1 MPQSGPNAN
10 SSFRPI
16 LALAVWFGL
25 LMGLLEG
32 SLRLLFQRLD
42 WLNWTAN
49 DFPVSLEFLWIAIV
63 INLLLFCLVGLFC
76 AFTAIRLKSED
87 SLRMAAWFF
96 SFLLFLDLFGFSGR
110 IRSYACIVLAAG
122 LATAFS
128 RWFRSHEA
136 GVQVFCRKTLPV
148 LAGVSVVLSLCV
160 QASIWIPERRAAQS
174 LPPAAPGAPNVL
186 VLVIDTARADHFS
199 AYGYAR
205 PTSPNLER
213 LAKEG
218 TLFENAIATSSWTLP
233 THKAMLTGRYS
244 YELGKQTAPLDDRY
258 PTLGEFLQARGY
270 RTGAFSANTQVF
282 ARDKGFHRGFIR
294 FEDFFHNWADRFQR
308 TFIGRTFS
316 KYVLP
321 RLGYENFLGRKLAED
336 VNQEA
341 LRWIDQSAG
350 RPFFAFLNYFD
361 PHDPYLPPEPFRS
374 KFSKMPKPGG
384 VINFHLMRYNPKLTP
399 ELLQSETDAYDGA
412 LAYCDHHLGEL
423 LAELARRS
431 LDRNTILIVTS
442 DHGESLGE
450 HGLIV
455 HRNALYREVLH
466 VPLVIRWPGRVPAG
480 QRISQTVTHASLP
493 ATLMDLL
500 GLASQ
505 SPFPGPSLTQLWNGS
520 EPPADWPHPLA
531 ELAQLRYEPLQHM
544 PVYHGAMRS
553 IVSPEWHFI
562 WHEKFGAELYDW
574 KHDPAQTKNLAK
586 SPEAA
591 DVVRD
596 FQKELAARKAIRPP
610 AGKY

>member
-1 MPQSGPNAN
+1 MPQSGSHAG
-10 SSFRPI
+10 SAFRP
-16 LALAVWFGL
+16 LLVLAVWFGL
-25 LMGLLEG
+25 CMGLLEG
-32 SLRLLFQRLD
+32 SLRLLFQKLD
-42 WLNWTAN
+42 WLNWTAEE
-49 DFPVSLEFLWIAIV
+49 FPVSIEFLWIAIV
-63 INLLLFCLVGLFC
+63 INLLLFCLVGLLC
-76 AFTAIRLKSED
+76 ACTALRFKHAD
-87 SLRMAAWFF
+87 SLRLAAWLF
-96 SFLLFLDLFGFSGR
+96 SFLLCLDLLGFSGR
-110 IRSYACIVLAAG
+110 IRLYACIVLAAG

-136 GVQVFCRKTLPV
+136 GVQVFCRKTLPA

-160 QASIWIPERRAAQS
+160 QAAIWIPEQRAMQK

-205 PTSPNLER
+205 LTSPNLKR

-218 TLFENAIATSSWTLP
+218 TLFDNAIATSSWTLP
-233 THKAMLTGRYS
+233 THKSMLTGRYS
-244 YELGKQTAPLDDRY
+244 YEMGSQTAPLDDRY
-258 PTLGEFLQARGY
+258 PTLGEVLQGRGY
-270 RTGAFSANTQVF
+270 RTAAFSANTQVF
-282 ARDKGFHRGFIR
+282 ARHEGFHRGFIH

-308 TFIGRTFS
+308 TFMGRTFS

-361 PHDPYLPPEPFRS
+361 PHDPYLPPEPYRS
-374 KFSKMPKPGG
+374 KFSKQPKPGG
-384 VINFHLMRYNPKLTP
+384 AINFYLMRYNPKLTP
-399 ELLQSETDAYDGA
+399 ELLQSETDAYDGT

-423 LAELARRS
+423 LAELARRN
-431 LDRNTILIVTS
+431 LQQNTIVIVTS

-466 VPLVIRWPGRVPAG
+466 VPLVIRWPGRIPAG
-480 QRISQTVTHASLP
+480 RRISQVVTHAALP

-505 SPFPGPSLTQLWNGS
+505 SPFPGPSLVQLWNGS

-531 ELAQLRYEPLQHM
+531 ELAQLRYEPLKHM
-544 PVYHGAMRS
+544 PLYHGALKS
-553 IVSPEWHFI
+553 IVTPEWQFI
-562 WHEKFGAELYDW
+562 WHEKFGVELYDW
-574 KHDPAQTKNLAK
+574 KRDPAQTRNLAK
-586 SPEAA
+586 STELEN
-591 DVVRD
+591 VVRG
-596 FQKELAARKAIRPP
+596 FQEELAARKVIRPP